1 MGLFLPCNFVKP
13 VASPQGKLAVAENIL
28 KLAELARKY
37 ETEQEKVLPFWAPGE
52 AVPAPGTGGMGTAA
66 SQQGQEEEGQQQEG
80 EGEVVTSV
88 DQEPSA
94 AQLGELGLRP
104 EGEGEEGEVVVAG
117 GGKGA
122 VGVGGAGGGAG
133 GAGKGGKPKYSSYG
147 LDPASGAEV
156 GEWDYLNR
164 FFKRYNKV
172 GWKGGSG
179 GKGGMGV
186 ECTWWYGCVARAG
199 TREMAPVTH
208 RGVGCG
214 Q

>member
-1 MGLFLPCNFVKP
+1 MPKGKFAVVEEDLKFTAPSQTLHYFCIL
-13 VASPQGKLAVAENIL
+13 QGKLAVAENIL

-66 SQQGQEEEGQQQEG
+66 SQQGQEEEERQQQQEG
-80 EGEVVTSV
+80 EEGEVVTSV

-104 EGEGEEGEVVVAG
+104 EGEGEEGEVVAAG
-117 GGKGA
+117 VGKGA
-122 VGVGGAGGGAG
+122 VGVGGAAGGGG

-147 LDPASGAEV
+147 LDPTSGAEV

-172 GWKGGSG
+172 G
-179 GKGGMGV
+179 
-186 ECTWWYGCVARAG
+186 
-199 TREMAPVTH
+199 
-208 RGVGCG
+208 
-214 Q
+214 